1 MKTIRKHIVILA
13 AVAVAGSLLSFTAPM
28 ANAADKDGVTS
39 SRSFPKINKTKKD
52 LLAESKSVDV
62 ESDSSWLST
71 TMSVPK
77 TKSTAEQQAEA
88 QAAQQ
93 QAEREQAAAAAAAQ
107 ASAASRSQSRSAT
120 PSTSATTN
128 TTTTTVN
135 ASSSAVVS
143 YAGQFV
149 GVSPY
154 VLGGTSPTNGWDC
167 SGFTQYVFAHFGI
180 SLPRTSG
187 AQASVGTA
195 VGSLAEA
202 QPGDL
207 IANSGHVGIYAG
219 NGMVVNALNPKKGTQ
234 YTPVQYAFSGSYSI
248 RRVM

>member
-1 MKTIRKHIVILA
+1 
-13 AVAVAGSLLSFTAPM
+13 M

-39 SRSFPKINKTKKD
+39 SRSFTKINKTKKD

-77 TKSTAEQQAEA
+77 TKSSAEQQAEA
-88 QAAQQ
+88 QAAQE
-93 QAEREQAAAAAAAQ
+93 QAAREQAAAAAAAQ
-107 ASAASRSQSRSAT
+107 ASAASRSQTRSAT

-154 VLGGTSPTNGWDC
+154 VYGGTSPTSGWDC

-187 AQASVGTA
+187 AQA
-195 VGSLAEA
+195 
-202 QPGDL
+202 
-207 IANSGHVGIYAG
+207 
-219 NGMVVNALNPKKGTQ
+219 
-234 YTPVQYAFSGSYSI
+234 
-248 RRVM
+248 